1 MNQYETIIIINPNIE
16 SEDVEKVIEDV
27 QNQISG
33 SGGTVTK
40 VDKWGKKRLAYE
52 VAGNKDGIYILIN
65 FEADPEFIQRLAR
78 YYGLAEQIIKYM
90 IVRAENAPEL
100 VGELKAVDDDED
112 ERKAGKEEK

>member
-1 MNQYETIIIINPNIE
+1 LNQYETIIIINPNIE

-52 VAGNKDGIYILIN
+52 VNGNKDGIYILIN
-65 FEADPEFIQRLAR
+65 FEADPEFIQRFAR
-78 YYGLAEQIIKYM
+78 YCGLAEQIIKYM
-90 IVRAENAPEL
+90 TVRADNPPEL
-100 VGELKAVDDDED
+100 VGELKAADDKDD
-112 ERKAGKEEK
+112 KDK